1 MSRLFSETQDLS
13 KLNVFVCFLFIKLF
27 IYTMMQRQYDSVT
40 VTLWWWCISQTYL
53 IIESPWSNHW
63 KYMEHSLRRASLTP
77 DILKSSSFIG
87 GLSDLAVAVAVAV
100 RVGKLQ
106 STGPI
111 QYTACLCIFF
121 FFFNVIQTCLL
132 VYSLFM
138 AAFAMP
144 QQN

>member
-1 MSRLFSETQDLS
+1 MVLSAKMNLWLSSYRMQFPLAFGSFPKEPQHLILEALFLTVLGCVKGICYLCDLW
-13 KLNVFVCFLFIKLF
+13 FFISF
-27 IYTMMQRQYDSVT
+27 
-40 VTLWWWCISQTYL
+40 
-53 IIESPWSNHW
+53 
-63 KYMEHSLRRASLTP
+63 LTP
-77 DILKSSSFIG
+77 DILKNSSFIG

-111 QYTACLCIFF
+111 QYTACLCSFFF